1 ELSAGAIRHADSG
14 GGGAVGVLCP
24 GLLMTGSLW
33 GAGVGGGGAGRLGV
47 LGPHGRPMRPE
58 ADLSLR
64 GQVRLLAEFLERL
77 ELEEV
82 TLVFND
88 WCGAQLLVAEGWDG
102 RGERVGLASCEPY
115 VQH

>member
-1 ELSAGAIRHADSG
+1 MRTPAARTGGRPGPWAADD
-14 GGGAVGVLCP
+14 
-24 GLLMTGSLW
+24 GLALGC
-33 GAGVGGGGAGRLGV
+33 GRGRAGAGRSLCSAH
-47 LGPHGRPMRPE
+47 LAAGRPPTTDAPE
-58 ADLSLR
+58 ADLSLG

-102 RGERVGLASCEPY
+102 RVGGGGAGGPGLLGDR
-115 VQH
+115 